1 MQDRAK
7 AIVVFGAGAVGCSVA
22 GWIHERYPHVA
33 LFARGEQAEAIR
45 ARGLVLAMQGEPPPA
60 APLRIPVIEDL
71 SQQPAPAIVV
81 IAVKNYDLRA
91 AAQAVKAAYDD
102 RPLII
107 GLQNGV
113 ENQRILPL
121 YFSKIVFGVVCFNA
135 WIESPGVVGA
145 EKRGPILFGTLNG
158 DPELAAR
165 MREALEIFKLGLN
178 ADVAQSFQDT
188 VHAKLILNLTNSI
201 MTLSGHKFRE
211 IGNLRILKKITLGAL
226 NEGIEIVQAAGYKE
240 APIPGAPRWRII
252 KLAGMLPDFVS
263 DRVFRAFLA
272 AMGLNSMAQ
281 DILVR
286 RKTVTEIDSLD
297 GYFVEMANRNG
308 LRVPIIRAMH
318 RLGKERFTR
327 PDFAPLDVEELWQAI
342 QKGS

>member
-107 GLQNGV
+107 GL
-113 ENQRILPL
+113 
-121 YFSKIVFGVVCFNA
+121 
-135 WIESPGVVGA
+135 
-145 EKRGPILFGTLNG
+145 
-158 DPELAAR
+158 
-165 MREALEIFKLGLN
+165 
-178 ADVAQSFQDT
+178 
-188 VHAKLILNLTNSI
+188 
-201 MTLSGHKFRE
+201 
-211 IGNLRILKKITLGAL
+211 
-226 NEGIEIVQAAGYKE
+226 
-240 APIPGAPRWRII
+240 
-252 KLAGMLPDFVS
+252 
-263 DRVFRAFLA
+263 
-272 AMGLNSMAQ
+272 
-281 DILVR
+281 
-286 RKTVTEIDSLD
+286 
-297 GYFVEMANRNG
+297 
-308 LRVPIIRAMH
+308 
-318 RLGKERFTR
+318 
-327 PDFAPLDVEELWQAI
+327 
-342 QKGS
+342 